1 MEPLEAVPVTDPPVL
16 RDEGLCKG
24 QCDGWIQR
32 GAGQNGGT
40 RSSDLHVLSKCAFT
54 HPRESPKRC

>member
-1 MEPLEAVPVTDPPVL
+1 MEALEAVPVTDPLAL

-24 QCDGWIQR
+24 HCDGWRQC

-40 RSSDLHVLSKCAFT
+40 RSSDLHVYKNSLPNFRP
-54 HPRESPKRC
+54 PRSFS

>member
-1 MEPLEAVPVTDPPVL
+1 MEALEAVPVTDPLAL

-24 QCDGWIQR
+24 HCDGWRQC

-40 RSSDLHVLSKCAFT
+40 RSSDLHVLSKCALHT
-54 HPRESPKRC
+54 SQREP